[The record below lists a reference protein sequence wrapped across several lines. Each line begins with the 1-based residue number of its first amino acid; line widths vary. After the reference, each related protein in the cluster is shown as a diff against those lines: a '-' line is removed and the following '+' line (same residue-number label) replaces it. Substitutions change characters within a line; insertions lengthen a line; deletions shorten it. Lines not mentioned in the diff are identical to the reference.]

1 MSKTKTKII
10 YKEKCDRLMNEIY
23 EDRRFYAYLHKVMIN
38 TYDEYN
44 GLNKIIELDD
54 FKGECFLKI
63 YKSLDLYDN
72 EKGTMKTF
80 CIKCIK
86 STALQELRKSKALK
100 NQLKNINNN
109 IIVSLDTTLDEDGEC
124 TLNDIVSGKE
134 DEYFFKDFKK
144 EVMEAISKLSPREKE
159 IILMKIEGYKTGQI
173 ADMLGTTSNN
183 VTNRIA
189 KARAKL
195 RKFLNIKE

>member
-1 MSKTKTKII
+1 MSKEKTKII
-10 YKEKCDRLMNEIY
+10 DKEKCDKLMNEIY

-44 GLNKIIELDD
+44 GLNKIIELND

-63 YKSLDLYDN
+63 YKSLDLFDS

-86 STALQELRKSKALK
+86 STALQELRKSRAVK
-100 NQLKNINNN
+100 NQLKNNNN
-109 IIVSLDTTLDEDGEC
+109 VVSLESTLDDDGEC
-124 TLNDIVSGKE
+124 SLNDIVAGKD

-159 IILMKIEGYKTGQI
+159 IMLMKIEGYKTSQI

-183 VTNRIA
+183 VTNRLS

-195 RKFLNIKE
+195 RRFLNINN

>member
-1 MSKTKTKII
+1 MTVEKKKII
-10 YKEKCDRLMNEIY
+10 DKEKCDRLMNEIY
-23 EDRRFYAYLHKVMIN
+23 ENRRFYAYLHKVMIN
-38 TYDEYN
+38 TYEEYH

-63 YKSLDLYDN
+63 YKSLDLYDS

-86 STALQELRKSKALK
+86 STALQELRKSRAVK
-100 NQLKNINNN
+100 NQLKNKENV
-109 IIVSLDTTLDEDGEC
+109 VSLESALDDDGEC
-124 TLNDIVSGKE
+124 SLNDIVPGKD
-134 DEYFFKDFKK
+134 DEYFTKDFQQ
-144 EVMEAISKLSPREKE
+144 EVLKAIDKLSPREKE
-159 IILMKIEGYKTGQI
+159 TMLMKIEGYKTSEIGDI
-173 ADMLGTTSNN
+173 LGITPNN

-195 RKFLNIKE
+195 RKYLNYNE